1 MRRSTWIEL
10 ASVSEGIVSQ
20 KTQKLK
26 MEKTLRGPGC
36 GHLQL
41 TGEAHYDEGNNFM
54 FCPFEPNMGQVGKYY
69 GHGVAQLMSDGT
81 FEFVPKPLLRAK
93 SILIKKTAHGRLS
106 ETKDGAIQLTLKV
119 YKSEGLNIKET
130 ILKEAKE
137 ALV

>member
-1 MRRSTWIEL
+1 M
-10 ASVSEGIVSQ
+10 
-20 KTQKLK
+20 K
-26 MEKTLRGPGC
+26 KTLRSPGC

-41 TGEAHYDEGNNFM
+41 TGEAHYDKGNNFM
-54 FCPFEPNMGQVGKYY
+54 FCPYEPVVGQVWRFRC
-69 GHGVAQLMSDGT
+69 HGVAQLMSDGT
-81 FEFVPKPLLRAK
+81 FEFVPKPVLRAK

-119 YKSEGLNIKET
+119 YKNEGLNIKET